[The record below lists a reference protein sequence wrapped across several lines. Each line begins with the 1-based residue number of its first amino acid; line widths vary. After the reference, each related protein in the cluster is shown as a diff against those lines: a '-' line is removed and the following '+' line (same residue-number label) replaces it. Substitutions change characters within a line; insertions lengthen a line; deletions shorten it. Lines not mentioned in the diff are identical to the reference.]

1 MTPAN
6 YNLPDAYRGD
16 SYGPISLKIKDQA
29 NNYIDFT
36 SVLRIESHVKNKKN
50 YTNVLK
56 WSTADGTISIQ
67 GESIILM
74 EVPGDKMKMP
84 AGSYD
89 YDLQVID
96 AYSSRTYLK
105 GFILIEG
112 DITDIATSS

>member
-16 SYGPISLKIKDQA
+16 SYGPISLKIRDQS

-36 SVLRIESHVKNKKN
+36 DALRIESHVKNKKN

-67 GESIILM
+67 GESIILT

-84 AGSYD
+84 AGNYD
-89 YDLQVID
+89 YDSAELAVD
-96 AYSSRTYLK
+96 
-105 GFILIEG
+105 
-112 DITDIATSS
+112 